1 MNVSPELEQKV
12 RYYLDKF
19 PDIEYSGTLFYTVEG
34 SFENDDLVINAF
46 DFLLQDIGTSGYTE
60 FYQSPDVI
68 HYMVEHPELLD
79 ENVYQGLMHS
89 HHRLGAFFS
98 GKDISTLRIEG
109 SDRVHFVSLIID
121 TVGNYK
127 AAITRLVREEMQAT
141 GFIKYPTFNNR
152 EISGSPITYTFIKE
166 KVEYFMLDVTRPVLD
181 NPFEELSTRIK
192 EVQEQKSKVAK
203 DKSTTTVYGNGY
215 NSYGQYSWGK
225 DKPATPVNNVISY
238 QTNVGKGNL
247 ATPVNK
253 EYVPTIIDDSIPFE
267 EPDAD
272 TPPPYGF
279 VKVDPEIIKD
289 LVAQL
294 LTGDIAYY
302 YNNTPLDELARTGS
316 DLFKDRF
323 TNDNLFHA
331 WAEQY
336 VEFLVYYTEDPKLIM
351 YDDETLAALVAHDMS
366 EVLNQLSVKDKY
378 VIDFIN
384 ILNRYII

>member
-1 MNVSPELEQKV
+1 M
-12 RYYLDKF
+12 
-19 PDIEYSGTLFYTVEG
+19 
-34 SFENDDLVINAF
+34 
-46 DFLLQDIGTSGYTE
+46 TSIVGE
-60 FYQSPDVI
+60 
-68 HYMVEHPELLD
+68 
-79 ENVYQGLMHS
+79 
-89 HHRLGAFFS
+89 
-98 GKDISTLRIEG
+98 RI
-109 SDRVHFVSLIID
+109 
-121 TVGNYK
+121 
-127 AAITRLVREEMQAT
+127 
-141 GFIKYPTFNNR
+141 
-152 EISGSPITYTFIKE
+152 
-166 KVEYFMLDVTRPVLD
+166 
-181 NPFEELSTRIK
+181 
-192 EVQEQKSKVAK
+192 
-203 DKSTTTVYGNGY
+203 
-215 NSYGQYSWGK
+215 
-225 DKPATPVNNVISY
+225 
-238 QTNVGKGNL
+238 NL

-253 EYVPTIIDDSIPFE
+253 EYVPTVIDNSLPFE

-378 VIDFIN
+378 IIDFIN